1 MGTVGMKAEK
11 LAGMIAIVLAMSAMA
26 VVASALPSFAAGK
39 YDSFKIMSFNICHCA
54 TNSTLRVTDDE
65 VRRTAALIS
74 SVAPDFACMQEVDNK
89 TTRSSGI
96 DETARIAEL
105 TGMHGVFGKA
115 LDYQGGGYGVAILSK
130 NEPLSVTTRTVE
142 GSEAR
147 LLLICEFDDFCV
159 ATIHL
164 DNNKTL
170 RLESIATIREELAKL
185 SKPVFLT
192 GDWNATPESDTL
204 ALIKEFMVVISP
216 EHDIV
221 TLNSQI
227 GVRDEYVIDYV
238 AVDSAH
244 REDFYVRRAWC
255 ADNRVNG
262 IGSSDHDPVVV
273 DVVKV
278 PESFGWVEENAVATG
293 RTGIWNR
300 PVEYAAGTMKADLV
314 GDNAFTP
321 MVSSGGNRVT
331 MTVTAAF
338 DAIPLE
344 QDTPSN
350 TTQGAIW
357 LGTNGC
363 FQVWAK
369 AGNGEQ
375 GTGNGWIDVEAE
387 GVTPTTCVDYTFRFV
402 FDYATRKYSVSVLD
416 GGSYKPLAAKGVS
429 SFQLTTSASAVSG
442 VRFMGDGVLTSLT
455 GEYVA
460 VEGFAV
466 EEEVILKDNAEVI
479 LDAAK
484 AAWLNSCAGGKTAV
498 GSAAAGLSA
507 QEFSD
512 AYLLNLD
519 ITDGE
524 RSYAFEITEVD
535 VGAEN
540 VSVAVKLTR
549 SGNLTQ
555 SINGVLKFYGAAT
568 LEAFKNPEL
577 PPLSSGMVSDDDFSD
592 GNTATATIPL
602 DSETPPTFFKAKIE
616 EK

>member
-1 MGTVGMKAEK
+1 MKK
-11 LAGMIAIVLAMSAMA
+11 NTIIVVAALTS

-39 YDSFKIMSFNICHCA
+39 YDSFRIMSFNICHCA
-54 TNSTLRVTDDE
+54 TNYTLSVTDEE
-65 VRRTAALIS
+65 VRRTATLIS
-74 SVAPDFACMQEVDNK
+74 SVAPDFVCLQEVDDK
-89 TTRSSGI
+89 TTRSNGI

-105 TGMHGVFGKA
+105 AGMHGVFGKA
-115 LDYQGGGYGVAILSK
+115 FDYQGGGYGVAILSK
-130 NEPLSVTTRTVE
+130 DEPLSVTTRTVE

-344 QDTPSN
+344 YAAPGN
-350 TTQGAIW
+350 AAQGAIW

-363 FQVWAK
+363 FQVWTS
-369 AGNGEQ
+369 G
-375 GTGNGWIDVEAE
+375 GWVDVEAD
-387 GVTPTTCVDYTFRFV
+387 GITPTTGVDYTFRFT
-402 FDYATRKYSVSVLD
+402 FDYRAKAYSVAVQY
-416 GGSYKPLAAKGVS
+416 GEEWKPLVGRVIPNAP
-429 SFQLTTSASAVSG
+429 SFPLATSATAISTI
-442 VRFMGDGVLTSLT
+442 RFKGDGVLTSLT

-460 VEGFAV
+460 VEGFSEAETV
-466 EEEVILKDNAEVI
+466 LLKDNAEVI
-479 LDAAK
+479 LDAVK
-484 AAWLNSCAGGKTAV
+484 AAWLNSCAGGKEAV

-519 ITDGE
+519 ITDGD
-524 RSYAFEITEVD
+524 RSYSFEITDVD

-540 VSVAVKLTR
+540 VTVAVTLTR
-549 SGNLTQ
+549 SGNIAQ
-555 SINGVLKFYGAAT
+555 SVNGVLKFYGAAT
-568 LEAFKNPEL
+568 LEAFKSSAL
-577 PPLSSGMVSDDDFSD
+577 QPLSSETVSDDDFSD
-592 GNTATATIPL
+592 GNTATATYPKV
-602 DSETPPTFFKAKIE
+602 SGSTTNTFFKAKIE
-616 EK
+616 ER